1 MAFWGCIV
9 VKGKESAFV
18 PPADGETMLHVSQ
31 ACLDPNAKKSAKSV
45 LMLKSNDNGPYA
57 VCSLREGSTES
68 MPLDLILDQYSE
80 FTVEGSCSVHLTGYF
95 MPKDEEDMYDE
106 EEEEDEMD
114 PAGILGYD
122 AEGLPIFLD
131 EDSESDPNISD
142 SEDKLL
148 DIITSEDDISEE
160 ESSDSEE
167 VAGRQDVIIEDV
179 TEQEEKVEPKGKQTA
194 SEKTKLDKKRKA
206 EKGSGTEKE
215 VKNEQKKDKKAKK
228 EADQP
233 ADDGKKTKVKRYPN
247 GFEIHELA
255 YGKSTGKLA
264 KAGKRVSVRYIGR
277 LKSGKVFDQTAGK
290 KTFQFRLGVGEVI
303 KGWDRGMEGMRVGDR
318 RKLVIPP
325 QMGYGSSKVG
335 PIPPNSTLFFEV
347 ELVDVKN

>member
-31 ACLDPNAKKSAKSV
+31 ACLDPNAKKSAKAV

-106 EEEEDEMD
+106 DEEDEMD
-114 PAGILGYD
+114 PAILGYD

-131 EDSESDPNISD
+131 EDGESDPDTSD
-142 SEDKLL
+142 SEDNLL
-148 DIITSEDDISEE
+148 NILTSEGDIDEE
-160 ESSDSEE
+160 ESSEE
-167 VAGRQDVIIEDV
+167 EELGRQDVIIEDV
-179 TEQEEKVEPKGKQTA
+179 TEQEGKVEPKSKKTA
-194 SEKTKLDKKRKA
+194 IEKTKSDKKRKG
-206 EKGSGTEKE
+206 EKVSEIEKD
-215 VKNEQKKDKKAKK
+215 VNVEQKKDKKPKK
-228 EADQP
+228 EADQS

>member
-1 MAFWGCIV
+1 MAFWGCKV

-31 ACLDPNAKKSAKSV
+31 ACLDPNAKKSTKSI

-57 VCSLREGSTES
+57 VCSLREGGTES

-80 FTVEGSCSVHLTGYF
+80 FTVEGSCSVHLTGHF
-95 MPKDEEDMYDE
+95 MPKDDDCMH
-106 EEEEDEMD
+106 EEEEDEEDDMD
-114 PAGILGYD
+114 PAVLGYD

-131 EDSESDPNISD
+131 EDGESDSDISD
-142 SEDKLL
+142 SEDGLSE
-148 DIITSEDDISEE
+148 IFTSEDDVNEE
-160 ESSDSEE
+160 ESSEDEE
-167 VAGRQDVIIEDV
+167 VGRQSVIIEDV
-179 TEQEEKVEPKGKQTA
+179 TEQEEEEKAEPKRNHTA
-194 SEKTKLDKKRKA
+194 PEKTKVEKKRKA
-206 EKGSGTEKE
+206 EKGEIKDGKSNEEKKE
-215 VKNEQKKDKKAKK
+215 KKPKKEAGQPTDDGKRIKAKK
-228 EADQP
+228 
-233 ADDGKKTKVKRYPN
+233 YPN

-264 KAGKRVSVRYIGR
+264 KAGQRVSVRYIGR
-277 LKSGKVFDQTAGK
+277 LKSGKIFDQTSGK

-303 KGWDRGMEGMRVGDR
+303 KGWDRGMEGMRVGDK